1 MASDRLDKDGY
12 RWMPA
17 PIALNVLV
25 GRLVDGTAVRGKMA
39 AVTQSSGPKDHFVGT
54 VVLLPDKN
62 VKIRDES
69 LPDAQMLACIT
80 ADTRTHTQTIRETT
94 CSYERDGMRDNR
106 SR

>member
-1 MASDRLDKDGY
+1 
-12 RWMPA
+12 
-17 PIALNVLV
+17 
-25 GRLVDGTAVRGKMA
+25 
-39 AVTQSSGPKDHFVGT
+39 
-54 VVLLPDKN
+54 VLLPDKN

-80 ADTRTHTQTIRETT
+80 ADTRTHTHRQTIRETP